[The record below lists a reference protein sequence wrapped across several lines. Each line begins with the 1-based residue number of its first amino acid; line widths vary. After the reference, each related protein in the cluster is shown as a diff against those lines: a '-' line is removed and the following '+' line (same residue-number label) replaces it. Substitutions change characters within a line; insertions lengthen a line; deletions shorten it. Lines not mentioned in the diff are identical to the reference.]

1 MRNEQIYQELV
12 RTGALVANEQRKTN
26 QLSIL
31 VDQTFDISHSDLS
44 CLYLYEEQEGQ
55 RLLNLEA
62 QRGDFEVPNRLST
75 DDELWEFLEE
85 CEETLILSARNT
97 AFFHTAFLNSAM
109 NSSVVLPLFTATTQ
123 LGYLILNATEE
134 AFFGSE
140 EFYFLDS
147 FVRLSS
153 GMVQSAQLYRD
164 LERQFKEVELLER
177 YQENIFA
184 SMTDLLITTDA
195 KGHIHYFNQ
204 AALERLGLKEDLVG
218 EPFEKV
224 FNASL
229 GKKVLKAI
237 NEADVQGEAK
247 PGIEGIMKRKEDEDM
262 DFRLNISPLRGKRG
276 KKEGLTLLFT
286 DQTHERQLQSKMESV
301 VEERRIVKDMFARY
315 LSSDIVQTLVD
326 RPDLVK
332 PGGDKKMATILF
344 ADIRGYTSFSETKD
358 PQYIIGVL
366 NAYFSEAVEIIIKYK
381 GYIDKFIGDAI
392 MAAWGVPIYS
402 EEDDARAAVEC
413 AVELQN
419 LINSK
424 DRNFFTGD
432 ASHLRVGIGMHT
444 GPLIAGNLGS
454 NRRMDYSVI
463 GDTVNVAARLEGVA
477 GPGQVIITQKTR
489 DLIGDKF
496 KVKALEPV
504 QVKGKV
510 KPLNIYNVLKKIE

>member
-1 MRNEQIYQELV
+1 
-12 RTGALVANEQRKTN
+12 
-26 QLSIL
+26 
-31 VDQTFDISHSDLS
+31 
-44 CLYLYEEQEGQ
+44 
-55 RLLNLEA
+55 
-62 QRGDFEVPNRLST
+62 
-75 DDELWEFLEE
+75 
-85 CEETLILSARNT
+85 
-97 AFFHTAFLNSAM
+97 
-109 NSSVVLPLFTATTQ
+109 
-123 LGYLILNATEE
+123 
-134 AFFGSE
+134 
-140 EFYFLDS
+140 
-147 FVRLSS
+147 
-153 GMVQSAQLYRD
+153 
-164 LERQFKEVELLER
+164 
-177 YQENIFA
+177 
-184 SMTDLLITTDA
+184 MTDLLITTDA
-195 KGHIHYFNQ
+195 KGQIHYFNR
-204 AALERLGLKEDLVG
+204 AALERLGLKEELVG
-218 EPFEKV
+218 KPFEKV
-224 FNASL
+224 FNTSL
-229 GKKVLKAI
+229 GKKVLRAI

-315 LSSDIVQTLVD
+315 LSNDIVQTLVD

-358 PQYIIGVL
+358 PEYIIDVL

-392 MAAWGVPIYS
+392 MAAWGVPIFS

-413 AVELQN
+413 AVELQE
-419 LINSK
+419 LVNSK
-424 DRNFFTGD
+424 ERNFFTGD

-454 NRRMDYSVI
+454 SRRMDYSVI

-510 KPLNIYNVLKKIE
+510 KPLNIYNVVKKV